1 MRSRWADLAEYK
13 EADKQYPPGT
23 LVMFGGDKEIT
34 LTNGR
39 KCHAIVTTKPGFVL
53 NSDAKFTDKTMVAI
67 ALVGTVPVNICENVR
82 KFDKLVPS
90 SKFKGYARRRR
101 WYDFFKKTIGI
112 AMSDGQGG
120 QVQCMTKMEF

>member
-1 MRSRWADLAEYK
+1 MAEYK
-13 EADKQYPPGT
+13 ESDKQYPPGT

-112 AMSDGQGG
+112 AMSDGKGG